1 MIDDDLLTS
10 ALHELAGQE
19 DAGVPPVGLLLRRGR
34 RSRRTR
40 LALFA
45 TVGVAGVTGGAVL
58 ATGAPGPS
66 GSAPIAEH
74 VSNAGHVSLALAAQT
89 TQRST
94 FHVAMKVTLGNAAGP
109 SGSGPST
116 YVMTYE
122 GAFDSANKRGYL
134 KSTSGSQAK
143 FAEERTIGNQCF
155 TRGPNA
161 KWITNNQP
169 CLGIGALATGVAT
182 ATDPASLLD
191 QLKSLKTTTY
201 SGRTGTGAA
210 AVDTWRI
217 AYTQKTTGSTL
228 TDTGTVTVNVA
239 TSRVAALSIRES
251 SSPSTWSDVSLDF
264 SDYGQPVNV
273 VAPH

>member
-1 MIDDDLLTS
+1 MIDDDLLAS

-19 DAGVPPVGLLLRRGR
+19 DAGVPPVGPLLRRGR
-34 RSRRTR
+34 RARRTR

-66 GSAPIAEH
+66 GSAPVAEH
-74 VSNAGHVSLALAAQT
+74 PPNAGHVSLALAAQT

-94 FHVAMKVTLGNAAGP
+94 FRVAMKVILGNAAGP
-109 SGSGPST
+109 SSTGPST
-116 YVMTYE
+116 YVTTYE
-122 GAFDSANKRGYL
+122 GAFDPANKRGYL
-134 KSTSGSQAK
+134 KSTSGNRAK
-143 FAEERTIGNQCF
+143 FSEERTLGNQCF

-169 CLGIGALATGVAT
+169 CLGIGMLATGVST
-182 ATDPASLLD
+182 ATDPASMLN

-201 SGRTGTGAA
+201 SGRTGSGSA
-210 AVDTWRI
+210 AVDTWKI
-217 AYTQKTTGSTL
+217 TYTQRSTESTL

-239 TSRVAALSIRES
+239 TSQVATLSIHES

-264 SDYGQPVNV
+264 SGYGQPVDV